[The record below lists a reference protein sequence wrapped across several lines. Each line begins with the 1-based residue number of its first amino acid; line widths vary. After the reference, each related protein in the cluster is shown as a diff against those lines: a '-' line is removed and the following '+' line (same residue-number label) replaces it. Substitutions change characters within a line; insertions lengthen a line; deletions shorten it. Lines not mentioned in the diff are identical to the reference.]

1 METMKRKFTFPH
13 SYTLIF
19 ILIILAAI
27 LTWIIPSG
35 QFETVVENVAGMEK
49 TTVVPGTYH
58 QIDKA
63 DYGQGFSSILMAP
76 AEGCCFCS
84 HRWWCLRDYPKN
96 GSHRSRA
103 VYLSKSSGRQGD
115 LSYSDVDDSIQ
126 LRRINLWHER
136 GSHSLICGVYF
147 SDVFSWL

>member
-1 METMKRKFTFPH
+1 
-13 SYTLIF
+13 
-19 ILIILAAI
+19 
-27 LTWIIPSG
+27 
-35 QFETVVENVAGMEK
+35 MEK

-76 AEGCCFCS
+76 AEGIISAVEVVAFVLIVG
-84 HRWWCLRDYPKN
+84 WCLRDYPKN

-126 LRRINLWHER
+126 LRRINLCMSEEVIPLF
-136 GSHSLICGVYF
+136 GCLF
-147 SDVFSWL
+147 L

>member
-58 QIDKA
+58 QI
-63 DYGQGFSSILMAP
+63 
-76 AEGCCFCS
+76 
-84 HRWWCLRDYPKN
+84 
-96 GSHRSRA
+96 GSVA
-103 VYLSKSSGRQGD
+103 K
-115 LSYSDVDDSIQ
+115 
-126 LRRINLWHER
+126 
-136 GSHSLICGVYF
+136 F
-147 SDVFSWL
+147 

>member
-49 TTVVPGTYH
+49 
-58 QIDKA
+58 
-63 DYGQGFSSILMAP
+63 
-76 AEGCCFCS
+76 
-84 HRWWCLRDYPKN
+84 
-96 GSHRSRA
+96 
-103 VYLSKSSGRQGD
+103 
-115 LSYSDVDDSIQ
+115 
-126 LRRINLWHER
+126 
-136 GSHSLICGVYF
+136 
-147 SDVFSWL
+147 

>member
-49 TTVVPGTYH
+49 QRLFREPITKSIR
-58 QIDKA
+58 QIMDK
-63 DYGQGFSSILMAP
+63 
-76 AEGCCFCS
+76 
-84 HRWWCLRDYPKN
+84 
-96 GSHRSRA
+96 
-103 VYLSKSSGRQGD
+103 
-115 LSYSDVDDSIQ
+115 
-126 LRRINLWHER
+126 
-136 GSHSLICGVYF
+136 
-147 SDVFSWL
+147 VFPLY

>member
-1 METMKRKFTFPH
+1 MKRKFTFPH

-58 QIDKA
+58 QI
-63 DYGQGFSSILMAP
+63 
-76 AEGCCFCS
+76 
-84 HRWWCLRDYPKN
+84 
-96 GSHRSRA
+96 
-103 VYLSKSSGRQGD
+103 
-115 LSYSDVDDSIQ
+115 
-126 LRRINLWHER
+126 
-136 GSHSLICGVYF
+136 
-147 SDVFSWL
+147 